1 MYPDFA
7 SKMTP
12 EPALWKGR
20 SRGPE
25 SCGTSKKRRK
35 NGSSN
40 KGFCGPFSW
49 MVPRVAMF
57 TMAGE
62 TFLIIGESEGT
73 GVSPIAEGI
82 AAGAP
87 GATEASTSQ
96 AAKANG
102 MDFMPRSYLR
112 GHSESVP
119 PPEGISLAISPQS
132 KCDGAARP

>member
-1 MYPDFA
+1 
-7 SKMTP
+7 MTP

-25 SCGTSKKRRK
+25 SWGTSKKRRK
-35 NGSSN
+35 KGSSN

-73 GVSPIAEGI
+73 GVSPTAEGI
-82 AAGAP
+82 AAGTLRGTA
-87 GATEASTSQ
+87 ARTSQ
-96 AAKANG
+96 AAKAKRVG
-102 MDFMPRSYLR
+102 FIRRSYLR
-112 GHSESVP
+112 RHRESVP
-119 PPEGISLAISPQS
+119 PRRGHL
-132 KCDGAARP
+132 

>member
-1 MYPDFA
+1 
-7 SKMTP
+7 MTP

-40 KGFCGPFSW
+40 NGFWGPFSW

-62 TFLIIGESEGT
+62 TFLIIGDRDGT
-73 GVSPIAEGI
+73 GVSPTADGI
-82 AAGAP
+82 AAGV
-87 GATEASTSQ
+87 GEA
-96 AAKANG
+96 A
-102 MDFMPRSYLR
+102 
-112 GHSESVP
+112 
-119 PPEGISLAISPQS
+119 
-132 KCDGAARP
+132 AARAKDAAQASQVLRTHGAVTE